1 MDDLIDEASQ
11 THKPIVITG
20 KRNNA
25 VLLAE
30 EDWNV
35 INETL
40 YLVFTSRYAKVH
52 HCVTRCYIQGRLTMS
67 KELIGIIGLFISLTV
82 ATASVIG
89 VVQAGDSE
97 LRADMRIMQ
106 SQINDLQLRMSRVE
120 TKLDIAFT
128 DATETAQANNT
139 KTP

>member
-1 MDDLIDEASQ
+1 
-11 THKPIVITG
+11 
-20 KRNNA
+20 
-25 VLLAE
+25 
-30 EDWNV
+30 
-35 INETL
+35 
-40 YLVFTSRYAKVH
+40 
-52 HCVTRCYIQGRLTMS
+52 MS

-106 SQINDLQLRMSRVE
+106 SQINDLQQRMSRVE

>member
-1 MDDLIDEASQ
+1 
-11 THKPIVITG
+11 
-20 KRNNA
+20 
-25 VLLAE
+25 
-30 EDWNV
+30 
-35 INETL
+35 
-40 YLVFTSRYAKVH
+40 
-52 HCVTRCYIQGRLTMS
+52 MS

-106 SQINDLQLRMSRVE
+106 SQVSDLQQRMSRVE
-120 TKLDIAFT
+120 TKLDIELP
-128 DATETAQANNT
+128 DATETAQANNA

>member
-1 MDDLIDEASQ
+1 
-11 THKPIVITG
+11 
-20 KRNNA
+20 
-25 VLLAE
+25 
-30 EDWNV
+30 
-35 INETL
+35 
-40 YLVFTSRYAKVH
+40 
-52 HCVTRCYIQGRLTMS
+52 MS

-106 SQINDLQLRMSRVE
+106 SQINDLQQRMSRVE

-139 KTP
+139 KTR

>member
-1 MDDLIDEASQ
+1 MY
-11 THKPIVITG
+11 IVRPDPVCTYFYCQ
-20 KRNNA
+20 
-25 VLLAE
+25 AE
-30 EDWNV
+30 KSDM
-35 INETL
+35 L
-40 YLVFTSRYAKVH
+40 
-52 HCVTRCYIQGRLTMS
+52 TRRYIQGRLTMS

-106 SQINDLQLRMSRVE
+106 SQINDLQQRMSRVE

-128 DATETAQANNT
+128 DATETAR
-139 KTP
+139 

>member
-1 MDDLIDEASQ
+1 
-11 THKPIVITG
+11 
-20 KRNNA
+20 
-25 VLLAE
+25 
-30 EDWNV
+30 
-35 INETL
+35 
-40 YLVFTSRYAKVH
+40 
-52 HCVTRCYIQGRLTMS
+52 MS

-106 SQINDLQLRMSRVE
+106 SQINDLQQRMSRVE

-128 DATETAQANNT
+128 DATETAQANNP

>member
-1 MDDLIDEASQ
+1 
-11 THKPIVITG
+11 
-20 KRNNA
+20 
-25 VLLAE
+25 
-30 EDWNV
+30 
-35 INETL
+35 
-40 YLVFTSRYAKVH
+40 
-52 HCVTRCYIQGRLTMS
+52 MS
-67 KELIGIIGLFISLTV
+67 NELIGIIGLFISLTV

-106 SQINDLQLRMSRVE
+106 SQVNDLQQRMSRVE

-128 DATETAQANNT
+128 DVTKTAQTNNT